1 MADKDALII
10 GGGMSGLTAAIEAAE
25 AGLEA
30 VIVEK
35 NPYLG
40 GRVAQ
45 MYRYFPK
52 LCPPYC
58 GLEINFRRIKQ
69 NPKISYYTTAE
80 VESVSGSQGDFK
92 ATIRQNPRYV
102 NEKCTACDDCV
113 AVCPVER
120 PNEFNY
126 GMDTTKAIYLPHDNA
141 FPMRYAID
149 MDACKASECNK
160 CVEAC
165 KYGAIDLDMEPKT
178 IELSVSSITIATG
191 WNPYD
196 ASKIDNLNFPGIK
209 NVITNVMMERLAAP
223 NGPTKGKLVR
233 PSDGKEVKRVAF
245 AQCAG
250 SRDENNLNYCS
261 AICCM
266 ASLKQATYV
275 RESDPEA
282 QATIFYIDLRAPG
295 KYEAFLNKLEA
306 DEGVTLT
313 KGKVAK
319 LEEDPGTGDVIVTA
333 EDVLGGGKIHESF
346 DMVVLATGMEA
357 TAAGGKLPLELP
369 YEDNDFII
377 NGGLDSGVYA
387 AGVAIGPTDV
397 STSVQQGTSAALGS
411 IQSARGG
418 E

>member
-25 AGLEA
+25 AGLETI
-30 VIVEK
+30 IVEK

-69 NPKISYYTTAE
+69 NPKISYYTNAE
-80 VESVSGSQGDFK
+80 LESVSGSQGDFK
-92 ATIRQNPRYV
+92 ATIRQNPRFV

-113 AVCPVER
+113 AACPVER

-149 MDACKASECNK
+149 MEACKGSECNK

-178 IELSVSSITIATG
+178 IELSVSSITVATG

-196 ASKIDNLNFPGIK
+196 AAKIDNLNFPEIK

-233 PSDGKEVKRVAF
+233 PSDGKEVKKVAF

-266 ASLKQATYV
+266 ASLKQATYI

-357 TAAGGKLPLELP
+357 TAAGGKLPLQLP
-369 YEDNDFII
+369 YEENNFID
-377 NGGLDSGVYA
+377 GSGLDSGIYA
-387 AGVAIGPTDV
+387 SGVAIGPSDV